1 MKQYG
6 ILLLMAC
13 CVLLPRS
20 GRAQLVVILEKIP
33 DYTPPSDTI
42 FLVGSFNNWKNHDA
56 NFRFHPLPD
65 GSYIFRFLTP
75 MPDFEYKVN
84 RGDWK
89 TVEGGQYGQA
99 IGNRTY
105 TSTNILNDTIRASV
119 LSWEDFPD
127 YIPFWDTLRMC
138 VTAIP
143 DNTPTD
149 AALYVAGTFNGW
161 MPGDP
166 NYKMHRD
173 STGAW
178 VATIPIRT
186 KVTDFKISRGSWSS
200 IETLRDGKARPNRR
214 FVYGEDNPDNLLALK
229 VDDWYDLSSYQM
241 TWYAVFLLLT
251 TLQCVL
257 LLVAINSL
265 RDRNKMA
272 NRVLSALIIVISATF
287 LARLAGLNQAN
298 FEQFPK
304 LILLP
309 DVVYFMYGPL
319 FLAYLLALLPAGQR
333 PRIGLFAW
341 HFIPLLL
348 ALVVYAPLF
357 LQESHA
363 FVLAVANL
371 EYRPLFMR
379 AAVLGWLF
387 NVYYWYRSFRL
398 LRQFAQPTG
407 RAGMRRFV
415 LTVFY
420 VHTLCLVFWLAAFV
434 VGGVAQRG
442 GYDAAAT
449 VDALINLI
457 WVTLALGIYTLGY
470 YMMRQPQLFQQAGDV
485 FAHIAPAALPTAKEV
500 RRPEKQEVERPE
512 KATHDD
518 DDEKAQQLEDH
529 MHAAHPYLNP
539 GLSLAELAD
548 GIAIP
553 THQLSRL
560 INDRFDKNFFDY
572 VNAYRIEAFKAHIER
587 GDHETRT
594 ILSLALDAGF
604 NSKTAFNRAFKKHT
618 GMTPREYLVQ
628 EKKRTEV

>member
-1 MKQYG
+1 
-6 ILLLMAC
+6 
-13 CVLLPRS
+13 
-20 GRAQLVVILEKIP
+20 VVILEQVP
-33 DYTPPSDTI
+33 DYTPAADSI
-42 FLVGSFNNWKNHDA
+42 FLVGSFNNWNNHDA
-56 NFRFHPLPD
+56 NFRFLPQPD
-65 GSYIFRFLTP
+65 GSYVFRFLTP
-75 MPDFEYKVN
+75 MPDFEYKIN
-84 RGDWK
+84 RGNWK
-89 TVEGGQYGQA
+89 TVEGGEYGQA
-99 IGNRTY
+99 IDNHIY
-105 TSTNILNDTIRASV
+105 KSNNALNDTIRTSV

-143 DNTPTD
+143 DNTPAD
-149 AALYVAGTFNGW
+149 AALYVAGSFNGW

-186 KVTDFKISRGSWSS
+186 KVTDFKISRGSWSN
-200 IETLRDGKARPNRR
+200 IETLQDGKARPNRR
-214 FVYGEDNPDNLLALK
+214 FIYGEDTPAELLALE
-229 VDDWYDLSSYQM
+229 VEDWYDLSSYQM
-241 TWYAVFLLLT
+241 TWYAVFLLLA

-265 RDRNKMA
+265 RDRNKVA
-272 NRVLSALIIVISATF
+272 NRILSALIIVISATF

-309 DVVYFMYGPL
+309 DMVYFIYGPL
-319 FLAYLLALLPAGQR
+319 FLAYLYALLPAWQR
-333 PRIGLFAW
+333 PRTGLFAL
-341 HFIPLLL
+341 HFVPLVL
-348 ALVVYAPLF
+348 ALGVYAPLF
-357 LQESHA
+357 MQEPHA

-371 EYRPLFMR
+371 EYRPLFIW

-387 NVYYWYRSFRL
+387 NVYYWYRSFGL
-398 LRQFAQPTG
+398 LRRFAPPSG

-434 VGGVAQRG
+434 VGGVAKSG
-442 GYDAAAT
+442 DYDGAAT

-470 YMMRQPQLFQQAGDV
+470 YMMRQPQLFQQASLPAGEL
-485 FAHIAPAALPTAKEV
+485 ALHIPIIKEV
-500 RRPEKQEVERPE
+500 RRPEKPETERHE
-512 KATHDD
+512 RNTLDD

-529 MHAAHPYLNP
+529 MRTAHPYLNP

-572 VNAYRIEAFKAHIER
+572 VNGYRIEAFKTHIER